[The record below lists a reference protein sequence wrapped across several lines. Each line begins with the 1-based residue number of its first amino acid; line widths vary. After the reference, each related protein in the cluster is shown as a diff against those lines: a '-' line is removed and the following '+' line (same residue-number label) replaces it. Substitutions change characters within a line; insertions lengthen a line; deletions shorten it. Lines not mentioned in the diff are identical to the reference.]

1 MPNRT
6 MMCILH
12 DHLMEEKHEI
22 TGQEIRKQASDLVD
36 VLMEKLGADDKKIFE
51 EILSLGL
58 HTECNSN
65 EDHFVL
71 GFRTGF
77 QLAMEVT
84 NYGNQ

>member
-1 MPNRT
+1 
-6 MMCILH
+6 MCILH
-12 DHLMEEKHEI
+12 DHLVEESHET
-22 TGQEIRKQASDLVD
+22 TGQETRKKAANLVE

-58 HTECNSN
+58 YTECNSN

>member
-12 DHLMEEKHEI
+12 DHLVEEKHEV
-22 TGQEIRKQASDLVD
+22 TGQEIRKKASDLVD
-36 VLMEKLGADDKKIFE
+36 AFMERLNEEEKKAFE
-51 EILSLGL
+51 EILNAGL

-84 NYGNQ
+84 SYGNQ